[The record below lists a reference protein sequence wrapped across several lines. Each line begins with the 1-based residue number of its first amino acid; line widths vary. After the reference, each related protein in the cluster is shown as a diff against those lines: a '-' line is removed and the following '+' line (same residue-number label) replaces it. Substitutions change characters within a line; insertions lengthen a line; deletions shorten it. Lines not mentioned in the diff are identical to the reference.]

1 MSRLTLSS
9 PLPPPRS
16 VSQRIKADQ
25 EIQRDFLFPG
35 ARTSL
40 SRWKRVGRFRLI
52 ISPIIAERL
61 PPRAFKSPSVSAC
74 SKISHRILNILRKTN
89 HSERDAPARLNFKQ
103 TNKMRETPS
112 RKVKTIS
119 RTVPKDD
126 QTEKIHRNGK
136 SKWGKTKSP
145 RERDSNWSIARPSIA
160 PITTY
165 NVRFFLF
172 FFSFFFLPQTIPLI
186 VSLIKFVSLL
196 SFVKDV
202 KGIQTRKKYGF
213 VEKNITLSL
222 IYSWHVY
229 VSSFIHEF
237 SARPVLVCRRLAF
250 SVYTIFPDISG

>member
-9 PLPPPRS
+9 PLPPPWS

-61 PPRAFKSPSVSAC
+61 PPRAFKSPPVSAC
-74 SKISHRILNILRKTN
+74 SKISHRIQNILRKTN
-89 HSERDAPARLNFKQ
+89 DPEWDASARLNFKQIFRFFVFIEQ
-103 TNKMRETPS
+103 TNKMRETPN

-136 SKWGKTKSP
+136 SKWGKTKSS

-165 NVRFFLF
+165 NVHFFLF
-172 FFSFFFLPQTIPLI
+172 FSLFFLPQTIPLI
-186 VSLIKFVSLL
+186 VSSIKFVSLL
-196 SFVKDV
+196 SFVKDT
-202 KGIQTRKKYGF
+202 KGI
-213 VEKNITLSL
+213 
-222 IYSWHVY
+222 
-229 VSSFIHEF
+229 
-237 SARPVLVCRRLAF
+237 
-250 SVYTIFPDISG
+250 